1 MRLRL
6 FAIMFALLLALSA
19 CAEPTTQEPATS
31 APPAEQAAQAEPAAE
46 PATQAEPAAPSGPI
60 TPQQLETELQQ
71 TDRPFLLD
79 VREPFEAE
87 IATIPGTSTQI
98 PLGELNTRLDELDPD
113 AEIVVYCR
121 SGSRSSQ
128 AVRMLRSAGFS
139 NVRNLQGGTNAWAET
154 VDPAMTQY

>member
-31 APPAEQAAQAEPAAE
+31 APPAEQAAQAEPAD
-46 PATQAEPAAPSGPI
+46 QAEPAAPSGPI
-60 TPQQLETELQQ
+60 TPQQLDTQLQQ

-98 PLGELNTRLDELDPD
+98 PLGELNTRLNELDPD

-154 VDPAMTQY
+154 VDPSMEQY

>member
-1 MRLRL
+1 MRLRFFPIL
-6 FAIMFALLLALSA
+6 FALLLALSA
-19 CAEPTTQEPATS
+19 CAEPAAQETTSS
-31 APPAEQAAQAEPAAE
+31 APTAQV
-46 PATQAEPAAPSGPI
+46 APSGPI
-60 TPQQLETELQQ
+60 TPQELETQLQQ
-71 TDRPFLLD
+71 PDRPFLLD

-98 PLGELNTRLDELDPD
+98 PLGELNSRLDELDPD

-128 AVRMLRSAGFS
+128 ATQMLRAAGFS

-154 VDPAMTQY
+154 VDPSMTQY

>member
-31 APPAEQAAQAEPAAE
+31 APPAEQAAQAEPA
-46 PATQAEPAAPSGPI
+46 TQAEPAAPSGPI
-60 TPQQLETELQQ
+60 TPQQLETQLQQ

>member
-6 FAIMFALLLALSA
+6 FPILFALLLALSA
-19 CAEPTTQEPATS
+19 CAEPTTQEATTS
-31 APPAEQAAQAEPAAE
+31 APPAEQAAQAEPA
-46 PATQAEPAAPSGPI
+46 TPSGPI
-60 TPQQLETELQQ
+60 TPQQLDTQLQQ
-71 TDRPFLLD
+71 TDRPLLLD

-87 IATIPGTSTQI
+87 IATIPGTSSQI

-121 SGSRSSQ
+121 SGNRSSQ

-139 NVRNLQGGTNAWAET
+139 NVRNLQGGTNAWAEA
-154 VDPAMTQY
+154 VEPSMTQY

>member
-6 FAIMFALLLALSA
+6 FSILFALLLALTA
-19 CAEPTTQEPATS
+19 CAEPASQQPATS
-31 APPAEQAAQAEPAAE
+31 APPAEQAAQAEPAA
-46 PATQAEPAAPSGPI
+46 PSGPM
-60 TPQQLETELQQ
+60 TPQELHAQLQQ
-71 TDRPFLLD
+71 PDRPFLLD

-98 PLGELNTRLDELDPD
+98 PLGELNTRLDELDPA

-128 AVRMLRSAGFS
+128 ATQMLRAAGFT
-139 NVRNLQGGTNAWAET
+139 NVRNLQGGVNMWAET
-154 VDPAMTQY
+154 VDPSMTQY

>member
-6 FAIMFALLLALSA
+6 FPILFALLLALSA
-19 CAEPTTQEPATS
+19 CAEPTTQEAATS
-31 APPAEQAAQAEPAAE
+31 APPAEQAAQAEPAD
-46 PATQAEPAAPSGPI
+46 QAEPAAPSGPI

-98 PLGELNTRLDELDPD
+98 PLGELNTRMDELDPD

-154 VDPAMTQY
+154 VDPSMTQY

>member
-6 FAIMFALLLALSA
+6 FSILCTLLLALTA
-19 CAEPTTQEPATS
+19 CAEPASQQPATS
-31 APPAEQAAQAEPAAE
+31 APPAEQAAQAEPAA
-46 PATQAEPAAPSGPI
+46 PSGPM
-60 TPQQLETELQQ
+60 TPQKLNAQLQQ
-71 TDRPFLLD
+71 PDRPFLLD

-121 SGSRSSQ
+121 SGSRSAQ
-128 AVRMLRSAGFS
+128 ATQMLRAAGFT
-139 NVRNLQGGTNAWAET
+139 NVHNLQGGINAWAET
-154 VDPAMTQY
+154 VDPSMTQY